1 MDLTRKKIE
10 IWKFSKALGTKKIRQ
25 RERKLFFSKK
35 GKTEIKAHQNREDFA
50 HTTNKTGTHVRHL
63 AKRSNHIYCDRRT
76 LGNEKMRTI
85 TIDHIQVLVHYL
97 DNNGI
102 GGQLMNMWINGCLLT
117 WMTVNTLWTS
127 LWKVVTNTLKT
138 EITPLNQ
145 LIMGN
150 GRRTVTAALMS
161 HLDVT
166 DPHSKREFIAINAI
180 IHLGA
185 TDKHINPKLGYI
197 KPTSK
202 SKKSHEHL
210 ISSHVI

>member
-1 MDLTRKKIE
+1 M
-10 IWKFSKALGTKKIRQ
+10 
-25 RERKLFFSKK
+25 
-35 GKTEIKAHQNREDFA
+35 
-50 HTTNKTGTHVRHL
+50 
-63 AKRSNHIYCDRRT
+63 
-76 LGNEKMRTI
+76 
-85 TIDHIQVLVHYL
+85 
-97 DNNGI
+97 
-102 GGQLMNMWINGCLLT
+102 
-117 WMTVNTLWTS
+117 
-127 LWKVVTNTLKT
+127 KT

-180 IHLGA
+180 IHFGA
-185 TDKHINPKLGYI
+185 MDKHINPKLGYI

-210 ISSHVI
+210 ISPHVI